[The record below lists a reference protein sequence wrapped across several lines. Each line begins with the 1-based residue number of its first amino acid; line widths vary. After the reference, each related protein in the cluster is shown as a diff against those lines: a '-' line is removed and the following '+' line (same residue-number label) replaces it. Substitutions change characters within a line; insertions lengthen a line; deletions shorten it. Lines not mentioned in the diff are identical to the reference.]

1 MTNPITISQY
11 ESESRNF
18 PKKGEELKDTC
29 NMNPMEKAQY
39 LIKRKDAIEQEIIEW
54 EEVLNSHK
62 VGMNDSLLDSEGF
75 PRSDIDIVQI
85 RIARNKIICL
95 KNDYK
100 DIMKNIEQALY
111 DVHKDNK
118 EKKEK
123 EKAQNLNNQRP
134 FAIVNTV
141 ADNSPAS
148 KAGLLEKDKIINFG
162 TINES
167 NHENLKALAK
177 TVMDN
182 KNKPINITVQREE
195 NVIANLT
202 LTPKEW
208 SGRGL
213 LGCHILPY

>member
-11 ESESRNF
+11 ESESKNL
-18 PKKGEELKDTC
+18 PKKVEELEDTS
-29 NMNPMEKAQY
+29 NMTPMEKAQY
-39 LIKRKDAIEQEIIEW
+39 LMRRKDAMEQEIMEW
-54 EEVLNSHK
+54 EEILNSHK
-62 VGMNDSLLDSEGF
+62 VGMTGSLLDSEGF

-100 DIMKNIEQALY
+100 GIMKDIEQALY
-111 DVHKDNK
+111 DVHKVNK
-118 EKKEK
+118 EKKEQA
-123 EKAQNLNNQRP
+123 KAQELKNQRP

-141 ADNSPAS
+141 AANSPAS
-148 KAGLLEKDKIINFG
+148 EAGLLEKDKIINFG
-162 TINES
+162 TVNET
-167 NHENLKALAK
+167 NNENLKALAK
-177 TVMDN
+177 IVMEN
-182 KNKPINITVQREE
+182 KNKPINIVVQREE
-195 NVIANLT
+195 NTLVNLT

>member
-11 ESESRNF
+11 ESESKNF
-18 PKKGEELKDTC
+18 PKKVEELEDTN
-29 NMNPMEKAQY
+29 NMTPIEKAQY
-39 LIKRKDAIEQEIIEW
+39 LMKRKDAMEQEIIEW
-54 EEVLNSHK
+54 EEILNSHK
-62 VGMNDSLLDSEGF
+62 VGMTGSLLDSEGF
-75 PRSDIDIVQI
+75 PRADIDIVQI

-100 DIMKNIEQALY
+100 DIMKQIEQALY
-111 DVHKDNK
+111 DVHKVNK

-123 EKAQNLNNQRP
+123 VKEEQIKNQRP
-134 FAIVNTV
+134 FAIVNSV
-141 ADNSPAS
+141 AENSPAS
-148 KAGLLEKDKIINFG
+148 EAGLLEKDKIVTFG
-162 TINES
+162 SINET

-182 KNKPINITVQREE
+182 KNKPINITVLRKE
-195 NVIANLT
+195 NTLVNLV